1 MADPND
7 NKSRTEVNLFR
18 IIDGIIYQ
26 LNKTKK
32 MFIVM
37 ILTVM
42 ILPPVTLLIS
52 SLIFAPPYD
61 DDDSTGQKPF
71 QPREGKQL
79 KFFNLRII
87 PLIIS
92 AVWLA
97 IGIRQW
103 FVLSEWTK
111 KYERYKKLQDEV
123 DKRLDDNNN
132 DTQTQ

>member
-1 MADPND
+1 MADSDKIKDSPD
-7 NKSRTEVNLFR
+7 ANLFR

-37 ILTVM
+37 LLTVM

-61 DDDSTGQKPF
+61 DNGVVQKHFRPG
-71 QPREGKQL
+71 EGRPL

-87 PLIIS
+87 PLVIS
-92 AVWLA
+92 AVWLG

-111 KYERYKKLQDEV
+111 KYQRYKKLQDEV
-123 DKRLDDNNN
+123 DRKLGDDKN
-132 DTQTQ
+132 DSKSP

>member
-1 MADPND
+1 MADSDKIKDSPD
-7 NKSRTEVNLFR
+7 ANLFR

-32 MFIVM
+32 MFIIM
-37 ILTVM
+37 LLTVM

-61 DDDSTGQKPF
+61 DNGVVQKHFRPG
-71 QPREGKQL
+71 EGRPL

-87 PLIIS
+87 PLVIS
-92 AVWLA
+92 AVWLG

-111 KYERYKKLQDEV
+111 KYQRYKKLQDEV
-123 DKRLDDNNN
+123 DRKLGDDKN
-132 DTQTQ
+132 DSKNP

>member
-1 MADPND
+1 MADSDKIKDSPD
-7 NKSRTEVNLFR
+7 ANLFR

-37 ILTVM
+37 LLTVM

-61 DDDSTGQKPF
+61 DNGVVQKHFRPG
-71 QPREGKQL
+71 EGRPL

-87 PLIIS
+87 PLVIS
-92 AVWLA
+92 AVWLG
-97 IGIRQW
+97 IGLRQW

-111 KYERYKKLQDEV
+111 KYQRYKKLQDEV
-123 DKRLDDNNN
+123 DRKLGDDKN
-132 DTQTQ
+132 DSKIP

>member
-1 MADPND
+1 MADSDKIKDSPD
-7 NKSRTEVNLFR
+7 SNLFR
-18 IIDGIIYQ
+18 IIDGIIYH

-37 ILTVM
+37 LLTVM

-61 DDDSTGQKPF
+61 DNGVVQKHFRPG
-71 QPREGKQL
+71 EGRPL

-87 PLIIS
+87 PLVIS
-92 AVWLA
+92 AVWLG

-111 KYERYKKLQDEV
+111 KYQRYKKLQDEV
-123 DKRLDDNNN
+123 DRKLGDDKN
-132 DTQTQ
+132 DSKIP

>member
-1 MADPND
+1 MADSDKIKDSPD
-7 NKSRTEVNLFR
+7 ANLFR

-37 ILTVM
+37 LLTVM

-61 DDDSTGQKPF
+61 DNGVVQKHFRPG
-71 QPREGKQL
+71 EGRPL

-87 PLIIS
+87 PLVIS
-92 AVWLA
+92 AVWLG

-111 KYERYKKLQDEV
+111 KYQRYKKLQDEV
-123 DKRLDDNNN
+123 DKKLGDDKN
-132 DTQTQ
+132 DSKIP

>member
-1 MADPND
+1 MADSDKIKDSPD
-7 NKSRTEVNLFR
+7 ANLFR

-37 ILTVM
+37 LLTVM

-61 DDDSTGQKPF
+61 DNGVVQKHFRTG
-71 QPREGKQL
+71 EGRPL

-87 PLIIS
+87 PLVIS
-92 AVWLA
+92 AVWLG

-111 KYERYKKLQDEV
+111 KYQRYKKLQDEV
-123 DKRLDDNNN
+123 DRKLGDDKN
-132 DTQTQ
+132 DSKIP

>member
-1 MADPND
+1 MADSDKIKDSPD
-7 NKSRTEVNLFR
+7 ANLFR

-37 ILTVM
+37 LLTVM

-61 DDDSTGQKPF
+61 DNGVVQKHFRPG
-71 QPREGKQL
+71 EGRPL

-87 PLIIS
+87 PLVIS
-92 AVWLA
+92 AVWLG

-111 KYERYKKLQDEV
+111 KYQRYKKLQDEV
-123 DKRLDDNNN
+123 DRKLGDDKN
-132 DTQTQ
+132 DSKNP

>member
-1 MADPND
+1 MADSND
-7 NKSRTEVNLFR
+7 NENRTDVNLFR

-61 DDDSTGQKPF
+61 DDSTGQKSF

-111 KYERYKKLQDEV
+111 KYERYKKLQDEL

>member
-1 MADPND
+1 MADSND
-7 NKSRTEVNLFR
+7 KENRTDVNLFR

-42 ILPPVTLLIS
+42 ILPPITLLIS

-61 DDDSTGQKPF
+61 DDGTVQKPL

-123 DKRLDDNNN
+123 DKILDDNNN

>member
-1 MADPND
+1 MADSD
-7 NKSRTEVNLFR
+7 KIKDSSDANLFR

-37 ILTVM
+37 LLTVM

-61 DDDSTGQKPF
+61 ENGVVQKHFRPG
-71 QPREGKQL
+71 EGRPL

-87 PLIIS
+87 PLVIS
-92 AVWLA
+92 AVWLG

-111 KYERYKKLQDEV
+111 KYQRYKKLQDEV
-123 DKRLDDNNN
+123 DRKLGDDKN
-132 DTQTQ
+132 DSKIP

>member
-1 MADPND
+1 MADSDKIKDSPD
-7 NKSRTEVNLFR
+7 VNLFR

-32 MFIVM
+32 MFIIM
-37 ILTVM
+37 LLTVM

-61 DDDSTGQKPF
+61 DNGVVQKHFRPG
-71 QPREGKQL
+71 EGRPL

-87 PLIIS
+87 PLVIS
-92 AVWLA
+92 AVWLG

-111 KYERYKKLQDEV
+111 KYQRYKKLQDEV
-123 DKRLDDNNN
+123 DRKLGDDKN
-132 DTQTQ
+132 DSKIP

>member
-1 MADPND
+1 MADSNNVKDRPD
-7 NKSRTEVNLFR
+7 ANLFR

-37 ILTVM
+37 LLTVM

-52 SLIFAPPYD
+52 SLIFTPPYD
-61 DDDSTGQKPF
+61 DNGAVQKHLRPG
-71 QPREGKQL
+71 EGRPL

-87 PLIIS
+87 PLVIS
-92 AVWLA
+92 AVWLG

-111 KYERYKKLQDEV
+111 KYQRYKKLQDEV
-123 DKRLDDNNN
+123 DRKLDEDKN
-132 DTQTQ
+132 DSKIP